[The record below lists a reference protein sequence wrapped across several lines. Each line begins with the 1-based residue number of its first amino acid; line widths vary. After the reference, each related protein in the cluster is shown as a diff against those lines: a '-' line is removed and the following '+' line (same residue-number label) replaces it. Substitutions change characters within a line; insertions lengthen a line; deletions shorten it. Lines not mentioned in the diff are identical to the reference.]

1 MDRAGRGGRGDR
13 RGVAGVGPLL
23 TDLLAFLQDLPPG
36 LLYTLIGVLAALEN
50 VFPVVPADSAV
61 ALGAF
66 LAGRGTLHAGVVFGL
81 TWSANV
87 AGGAA
92 VYWLARRYGRA
103 FFTRPAGR
111 RLLPAPVLAH
121 IEAQYRRHGAYG
133 IFLSRPLPV
142 WRAVVP
148 PFAGLAGLSAPR
160 ALVPLALA
168 SGVWYGALTLSVA
181 ALGTNLDAV
190 VSLLSRL
197 NRVLGV
203 VALGALIFL
212 GVLVARR
219 LKRP

>member
-1 MDRAGRGGRGDR
+1 M
-13 RGVAGVGPLL
+13 
-23 TDLLAFLQDLPPG
+23 
-36 LLYTLIGVLAALEN
+36 YTLIGVLAALEN
-50 VFPVVPADSAV
+50 VFPVVPADSTV

-111 RLLPAPVLAH
+111 RLLPAPVLA
-121 IEAQYRRHGAYG
+121 YG
-133 IFLSRPLPV
+133 IFLSRLLPV

>member
-13 RGVAGVGPLL
+13 GGVAGVGPLL

-111 RLLPAPVLAH
+111 RPLPAPGLPPT
-121 IEAQYRRHGAYG
+121 EAPYRRPGASG
-133 IFLSRPLPV
+133 GLPSPPLP
-142 WRAVVP
+142 
-148 PFAGLAGLSAPR
+148 
-160 ALVPLALA
+160 PL
-168 SGVWYGALTLSVA
+168 
-181 ALGTNLDAV
+181 
-190 VSLLSRL
+190 
-197 NRVLGV
+197 
-203 VALGALIFL
+203 
-212 GVLVARR
+212 
-219 LKRP
+219 P

>member
-1 MDRAGRGGRGDR
+1 SQDQRGHGMDRAGRGGRGDR
-13 RGVAGVGPLL
+13 RGVVGVGPLL
-23 TDLLAFLQDLPPG
+23 TDLLAFLQNLPPG

-133 IFLSRPLPV
+133 NFLFPLVPRWRP
-142 WRAVVP
+142 VVP
-148 PFAGLAGLSAPR
+148 PFAGVRGQSAPPD
-160 ALVPLALA
+160 AVPLSHA
-168 SGVWYGALTLSVA
+168 
-181 ALGTNLDAV
+181 
-190 VSLLSRL
+190 
-197 NRVLGV
+197 
-203 VALGALIFL
+203 
-212 GVLVARR
+212 
-219 LKRP
+219 